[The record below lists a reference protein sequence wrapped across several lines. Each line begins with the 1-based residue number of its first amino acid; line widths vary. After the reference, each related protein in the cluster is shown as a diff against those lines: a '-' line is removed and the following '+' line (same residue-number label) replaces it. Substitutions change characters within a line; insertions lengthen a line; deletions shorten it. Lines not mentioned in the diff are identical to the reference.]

1 MKRFNAFLR
10 SRAATTIFLLSAIA
24 AQTPHA
30 AYVFHATAN
39 DSHVTA
45 WLAAFALESAV
56 LHFVIHGQRRVSYLF
71 ASVSVA
77 MNLAYYQ
84 MHGVDIFALQGVTA
98 WLLSIALPVAIAFYS
113 HSIAEQASADTKTQ
127 ADASEPAEA
136 PTAPVSPSWA
146 VTPIAQRISPLR
158 PAESLMVDSAMIST
172 ATKAESVAIVADDNE
187 IAPDDVANV
196 PHSIASVDE
205 PTRRETGIERAMR
218 REAERK
224 AQADE
229 LRGLTV
235 EERRERLRKMRTNGH
250 ASTPKS
256 ELAQLFDVNPST
268 ITRDLQALG
277 LQ

>member
-84 MHGVDIFALQGVTA
+84 MHGVNIFALQGVTA

-113 HSIAEQASADTKTQ
+113 HSIAEQASADTRTQ
-127 ADASEPAEA
+127 ADASEPVEA
-136 PTAPVSPSWA
+136 PTMPIVPSWA

-172 ATKAESVAIVADDNE
+172 ATKAKSVAIVTDDVE
-187 IAPDDVANV
+187 IAPDNV
-196 PHSIASVDE
+196 ASVDE